1 MTSDQIAARRGR
13 WAVAAMF
20 LANGFLFG
28 SWAPQIPLLLP
39 RHGITEGTL
48 GLLILVLGLGAVAAM
63 SVSGA
68 VIARIGSR
76 RALRLFAVLSVGT
89 LALVVLAPNVA
100 LLAVAM
106 AVMGAFLGS
115 MDVAMNANAVE
126 VEKRLDRAIMSSS
139 HGFWSL
145 GGFVGGGLGGLVI
158 ARTSAEAHALMATAA
173 ALAVM
178 LAAMPF
184 LIRERHAPSTA
195 VTGEARRG
203 HWPRGWPIYILGT
216 MALFSM
222 VPEGGVLDW
231 AALYLTKEHG
241 ASLATASFG
250 FAMFAGTMALVRF
263 LGDAV
268 RNRFGAVA
276 TLRVS
281 GLVGATGMMA
291 ASIAPGDWFAI
302 ASFGLA
308 GLGIA
313 NMVPIVLSAAGNH
326 PGASS
331 GSGIAAVTMMGY
343 SGILIAPSAI
353 GFAAEHAGYRAT
365 YFVLSLLL
373 LVVAA
378 LAGRVSAADRVA
390 MPVRPAP
397 SRGAPDRAGRSQTP
411 M

>member
-1 MTSDQIAARRGR
+1 MTQDQIAVRRGR

-48 GLLILVLGLGAVAAM
+48 GLLILGLGLGAVVAM
-63 SVSGA
+63 SFSGA
-68 VIARIGSR
+68 IIARLGSR
-76 RALRLFAVLSVGT
+76 RALRGFALLSVGT
-89 LALVVLAPNVA
+89 LALVVFAPTVP

-106 AVMGAFLGS
+106 AIMGAFLGS

-126 VEKRLDRAIMSSS
+126 VEKRLERAIMSSS

-145 GGFVGGGLGGLVI
+145 GGFIGGGLGGLVI
-158 ARTSAEAHALMATAA
+158 AATGREAHALLATAA

-184 LIRERHAPSTA
+184 LIAETRAPA
-195 VTGEARRG
+195 PVKGEARKG
-203 HWPRGWPIYILGT
+203 HWPRGWSIYILGM

-241 ASLATASFG
+241 STLATASFG
-250 FAMFAGTMALVRF
+250 FAMFAGTMAVVRF
-263 LGDAV
+263 MGDAV

-281 GLVGATGMMA
+281 GLIGAAGMLA
-291 ASIAPGDWFAI
+291 AAVAPTDWLAIAGFAI
-302 ASFGLA
+302 S

-353 GFAAEHAGYRAT
+353 GFAAEHVGYRLT
-365 YFVLSLLL
+365 YGVLALLL
-373 LVVAA
+373 IVVAV
-378 LAGRVSAADRVA
+378 LATRVAAADRIGAADAV
-390 MPVRPAP
+390 PA
-397 SRGAPDRAGRSQTP
+397 A
-411 M
+411 

>member
-1 MTSDQIAARRGR
+1 VTPDLLVARRGR

-20 LANGFLFG
+20 FANGFLFG

-39 RHGITEGTL
+39 RHQISEFTL
-48 GLLILVLGLGAVAAM
+48 GLLIFGLGV
-63 SVSGA
+63 GA
-68 VIARIGSR
+68 VIAMSFSGAIIARLGSR
-76 RALRLFAVLSVGT
+76 RALRTFALLAVGT
-89 LALVVLAPNVA
+89 LALVVFAPN
-100 LLAVAM
+100 LPMLAMTM
-106 AVMGAFLGS
+106 AIMGAFLGC

-126 VEKRLDRAIMSSS
+126 VEKRMGRAIMSSS

-145 GGFVGGGLGGLVI
+145 GGFIGGGLGGIVI
-158 ARTSAEAHALMATAA
+158 ARTSAETHVLLATAA

-184 LIRERHAPSTA
+184 LIGE
-195 VTGEARRG
+195 TGAHGPVAGEKRRG
-203 HWPRGWPIYILGT
+203 HWPRGWSIYILGL

-241 ASLATASFG
+241 SPLATASFA
-250 FAMFAGTMALVRF
+250 FAIFAGTMAVVRF

-281 GLVGATGMMA
+281 GLVGAAGMLGA
-291 ASIAPGDWFAI
+291 AVAPTDWIAI
-302 ASFGLA
+302 ACFGFA

-353 GFAAEHAGYRAT
+353 GLAAEHVGYRLT
-365 YFVLSLLL
+365 YGVLALLL
-373 LVVAA
+373 AVVAV
-378 LAGRVSAADRVA
+378 LATRVAAADRIGA
-390 MPVRPAP
+390 ADAAARRLSGQAP
-397 SRGAPDRAGRSQTP
+397 